1 MEKITKKVKK
11 SGKNNSVSQKF
22 IKNKKIDQK
31 SDQKSEFQNVQKCT
45 HNTTFS
51 LKKMIKKSDKM

>member
-1 MEKITKKVKK
+1 VKK

>member
-45 HNTTFS
+45 HNTVFS